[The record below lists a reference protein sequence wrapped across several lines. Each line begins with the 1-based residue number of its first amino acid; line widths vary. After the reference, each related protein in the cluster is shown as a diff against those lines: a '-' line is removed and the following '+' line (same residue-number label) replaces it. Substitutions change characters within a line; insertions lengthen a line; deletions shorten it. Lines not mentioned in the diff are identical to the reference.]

1 MTLNNSYLESIKK
14 QFLYYKTL
22 GEKAMDQLE
31 PEQLFVAVNDYTNS
45 IATIVKHL
53 SGNMLSRWTDFLT
66 SDGEKEWRNRDSE
79 FEETISTKEELLIT
93 WNKGWDC
100 FFNAIDSLTPD
111 QLTTIIYIRN
121 EGHTV
126 IEAIN
131 RQLAHYPYHIGQMV
145 FYAKMLIQSEWT
157 SLSIPKNKS
166 NSYNAD
172 KFAKEKSIKN
182 FTDDE
187 LNKHQNKIPK
197 FNPIFSMKF
206 NIQYT
211 IYTILIL
218 ALLTSCQ
225 QQECNPKEF
234 KTGTFRFEQ
243 VVNGK
248 KEITLFTRT
257 ENLQIETY
265 HERTDT
271 ASVRWVNDYEFILQK
286 LKPRN
291 RAEKKAISMRILSTK
306 GKSYTFEYSF
316 VGESKKQ
323 MGTVTKTN

>member
-1 MTLNNSYLESIKK
+1 
-14 QFLYYKTL
+14 
-22 GEKAMDQLE
+22 
-31 PEQLFVAVNDYTNS
+31 
-45 IATIVKHL
+45 
-53 SGNMLSRWTDFLT
+53 
-66 SDGEKEWRNRDSE
+66 
-79 FEETISTKEELLIT
+79 
-93 WNKGWDC
+93 
-100 FFNAIDSLTPD
+100 
-111 QLTTIIYIRN
+111 
-121 EGHTV
+121 
-126 IEAIN
+126 
-131 RQLAHYPYHIGQMV
+131 
-145 FYAKMLIQSEWT
+145 
-157 SLSIPKNKS
+157 
-166 NSYNAD
+166 
-172 KFAKEKSIKN
+172 
-182 FTDDE
+182 
-187 LNKHQNKIPK
+187 
-197 FNPIFSMKF
+197 MKF

-211 IYTILIL
+211 IYTIQIL

-306 GKSYTFEYSF
+306 GKTYTFEYSF